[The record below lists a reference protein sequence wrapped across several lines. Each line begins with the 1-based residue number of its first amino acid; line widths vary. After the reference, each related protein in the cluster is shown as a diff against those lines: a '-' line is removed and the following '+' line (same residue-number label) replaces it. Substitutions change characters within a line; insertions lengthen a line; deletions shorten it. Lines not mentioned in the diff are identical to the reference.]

1 MENHKS
7 IVINKD
13 KNYSV
18 AIMSPFVILTIQ
30 YFLLA
35 NIATLGINIEA
46 IIQLFSKVI
55 VGIILFYTIVKLMK
69 TNKILII
76 LVYLFALI
84 LFLTQYIIFIENRSY
99 IKGLIFPIFFMCLP
113 LFVISLN
120 IKNINTLMSVM
131 KNSSFIIYFFSVVL
145 SIEDL
150 IGIVNIGDYS
160 GPLSNYLLIPTL
172 FFLNKSIEKLSVKY
186 LALSIISI
194 FFILVLGSRG
204 AILCIIAFII
214 LKIIFLKSKN
224 RFYNLLIKLV
234 VTVFVSIFVFNYK
247 EILNELYLFLLNN
260 NIESRTIQLFLRDE
274 LYLSGRDSIY
284 TVLIKYITEHPIMG
298 FGIGG
303 DRRILSG
310 EAVYAHNIM
319 IEVIGNFG
327 LLIGLFVLFVLF
339 IIILYALLN
348 FKSNNKNMIIIWL
361 SIGFVHLFISSS
373 YLIEMK
379 FWIFIGLLINIM
391 FIKTKVTLERENE

>member
-1 MENHKS
+1 MENHKL
-7 IVINKD
+7 IVIGKD
-13 KNYSV
+13 KNYSI
-18 AIMSPFVILTIQ
+18 AIMTPFVILTIQ

-35 NIATLGINIEA
+35 NISTLGIDIEA
-46 IIQLFSKVI
+46 IIQLLSKVI
-55 VGIILFYTIVKLMK
+55 VGIILSYTIIKLMK

-76 LVYLFALI
+76 LVYLFALT
-84 LFLTQYIIFIENRSY
+84 LFLIQYIIFIENRLY
-99 IKGLIFPIFFMCLP
+99 VKELIFPIFFMCLP

-131 KNSSFIIYFFSVVL
+131 KKSSFIIYFFSIVL

-172 FFLNKSIEKLSVKY
+172 VFLNKSIEKLSIKY
-186 LALSIISI
+186 LFLSIVSI
-194 FFILVLGSRG
+194 FFILILGSRG
-204 AILCIIAFII
+204 AILCITVFII
-214 LKIIFLKSKN
+214 LKIMFLNGKN
-224 RFYNLLIKLV
+224 KFYNLLIKV
-234 VTVFVSIFVFNYK
+234 VVIVFVSLFIFNYK
-247 EILNELYLFLLNN
+247 AILYELYLFLVNN
-260 NIESRTIQLFLRDE
+260 NIESRTIQLFLSDE

-284 TVLIKYITEHPIMG
+284 IVLIKYIIEHPIMG

-310 EAVYAHNIM
+310 EAVYAHNIL

-339 IIILYALLN
+339 TIILYALFN
-348 FKSNNKNMIIIWL
+348 FKGKNKTMIIIWL

-391 FIKTKVTLERENE
+391 FIKTKITLERENE